1 MENASKKY
9 LFLFFAG
16 LIVPLVIFSYIGGS
30 KYGMN
35 FFELLVHEKREWIRS
50 GTAKEDLKGGA
61 VKIAVIGDSRT
72 VSGFR
77 PVIFDH
83 LSKNKTFTVN
93 LSQISTGMGRFYYI
107 LKDFVDN
114 NYIPDYIILHPMGE
128 QKYEF
133 PQNGSIEEIEFYSW
147 KSPNPNFVIVLRHY
161 FPAFN
166 VNFYRL
172 LRFIKNFSCGNRCD
186 VKELENVSEMYAE
199 RGAYWFKTDTSP
211 LPDDFK
217 IRGDHPETPMVYD
230 FLPEDKVSRDSII
243 KFLEYT
249 KKLKTK
255 VILKLPPLR
264 TGRAMRITQPPEYY
278 KELIGNY
285 DNVLGF
291 LWEED
296 VYSPENFFDHAHLNR
311 RGADNYT
318 ADLYEKVKELLGI

>member
-1 MENASKKY
+1 MNNASKKY
-9 LFLFFAG
+9 LFLFFTG
-16 LIVPLVIFSYIGGS
+16 LIVPVLIFSYIGAS

-35 FFELLVHEKREWIRS
+35 FYELLVHEKREWIRS
-50 GTAKEDLKGGA
+50 GIAKEGLKGGA
-61 VKIAVIGDSRT
+61 IKIAVVGDSRV

-77 PVIFDH
+77 PVIFDK

-93 LSQISTGMGRFYYI
+93 LAQISTGMGRFYYI

-114 NYIPDYIILHPMGE
+114 NYIPDYVILHPMRE
-128 QKYEF
+128 QAYEF

-147 KSPNPNFVIVLRHY
+147 DSPNPNIVIALRHY

-166 VNFYRL
+166 VSFFRL
-172 LRFIKNFSCGNRCD
+172 LRFMENYSCGNRCD
-186 VKELENVSEMYAE
+186 GKELGNVREMYAE
-199 RGAYWFKTDTSP
+199 RGAYWFKTDISP
-211 LPDDFK
+211 LPGDFK
-217 IRGDHPETPMVYD
+217 IRGDRPRLPTVYD
-230 FLPEDKVSRDSII
+230 PLPEDKVSRDSII

-249 KKLKTK
+249 KNLKIK

-264 TGRAMRITQPPEYY
+264 TGRAMRITESPEYY

-296 VYSPENFFDHAHLNR
+296 FYSPENFFDHAHLNR

-318 ADLYEKVKELLGI
+318 TDLYEKVKVILGI